1 MLKQDT
7 VCRAVHRVAAGL
19 VVGTITVSDVRV
31 PQPGWRGV
39 HAEGLGSRTRQ
50 VQGGRG
56 RARG

>member
-31 PQPGWRGV
+31 PQPGWRSV
-39 HAEGLGSRTRQ
+39 YAKGLGSRARQ
-50 VQGGRG
+50 LQGGRG